1 MTGIII
7 SFFKQNKQNFF
18 KIKLFILII
27 INTYLF
33 FMFWKYMV
41 LDPNSSLVIKH
52 EYLDKYSSI
61 LENWFQSLG
70 FMIKPNTL
78 KIFFIL
84 SIIII
89 VNLIL
94 LYFNII
100 ILVGGLMYSSKLLY
114 KSYTNYLINKEN
126 ITLLTFKL
134 EHILSLED
142 KTEIFK
148 NYVLMKN
155 LNIPIELEQNI
166 LEGIK
171 ILENK
176 QAIIQFINFKY
187 QEHQTFLLKQIEL
200 QQMEALKLENLKNI
214 QLNNQSISWYDYFTG
229 YNNIDLNLILK
240 VTFVIIIIGSVCYIV
255 MSGNNNIINTAGDM
269 SKEVN
274 SGVGNQ
280 SNAIQSN
287 AIINHLKQ
295 NDADIALLKQNVG
308 EIALKMNEL
317 NKEIIEKNV
326 EGLKIIGDKFNENFD
341 SLRIDSVNIKEDF
354 LKINAE
360 QINLIKTVD
369 GINTTF
375 IKTQSNLTTEVIG
388 LQNKFNKLNTETTK
402 ELFNNIGEISQTV
415 EGITHVL
422 PKINERL
429 NIAGAAISRLQIDID
444 NIWEYIRN
452 SGRR

>member
-1 MTGIII
+1 
-7 SFFKQNKQNFF
+7 
-18 KIKLFILII
+18 
-27 INTYLF
+27 
-33 FMFWKYMV
+33 
-41 LDPNSSLVIKH
+41 
-52 EYLDKYSSI
+52 
-61 LENWFQSLG
+61 
-70 FMIKPNTL
+70 MIKPNTL

-214 QLNNQSISWYDYFTG
+214 QLNNQSIS
-229 YNNIDLNLILK
+229 
-240 VTFVIIIIGSVCYIV
+240 
-255 MSGNNNIINTAGDM
+255 
-269 SKEVN
+269 
-274 SGVGNQ
+274 
-280 SNAIQSN
+280 
-287 AIINHLKQ
+287 
-295 NDADIALLKQNVG
+295 
-308 EIALKMNEL
+308 
-317 NKEIIEKNV
+317 
-326 EGLKIIGDKFNENFD
+326 
-341 SLRIDSVNIKEDF
+341 
-354 LKINAE
+354 
-360 QINLIKTVD
+360 
-369 GINTTF
+369 
-375 IKTQSNLTTEVIG
+375 
-388 LQNKFNKLNTETTK
+388 
-402 ELFNNIGEISQTV
+402 
-415 EGITHVL
+415 
-422 PKINERL
+422 
-429 NIAGAAISRLQIDID
+429 
-444 NIWEYIRN
+444 
-452 SGRR
+452 